1 MGGYAR
7 ERAKQRITEIAG
19 RGHDLVTFWQEST
32 EVLKGTVPHFWAP
45 CWYTLDPASL
55 LVTSHFQNGLPQ
67 IPAEWLAHEYYEDDV
82 NQLADVAR
90 SQRGI
95 STLYEATGGDPASSR
110 RWHENMTMG
119 GDQEMIAALRTAA
132 GEVWG
137 AVGLYREPGEAMFDD
152 DDVEFVRSLAPCFA
166 EGARRALLIGEASD
180 PEGPQSPGLVV
191 LSQDWSVES
200 LTPGVER
207 WLSELPDGDWDAG
220 RLPSSVH
227 AVAGRALRSAENPDS
242 PGEIAVS
249 RVLAR
254 SGTWVV
260 LHGAALV
267 ADGSRRVAVIVE
279 PAHPARIS
287 PLLMSAYGLTEREQ
301 DVTRLVLQGDST
313 AQIAERLIVSPH
325 TACSSIS
332 RASSRKPA
340 CAADASWSERCSS
353 PTTSRGCATTSSER
367 CTSSRCAAA
376 RSRSASTESLG
387 ALEQRDGVV
396 ADEAASGRRCIEL
409 VLAPGQHVT
418 PAARSG
424 VE

>member
-1 MGGYAR
+1 MGGYDR

-152 DDVEFVRSLAPCFA
+152 DD
-166 EGARRALLIGEASD
+166 
-180 PEGPQSPGLVV
+180 
-191 LSQDWSVES
+191 
-200 LTPGVER
+200 
-207 WLSELPDGDWDAG
+207 
-220 RLPSSVH
+220 SS
-227 AVAGRALRSAENPDS
+227 S
-242 PGEIAVS
+242 
-249 RVLAR
+249 
-254 SGTWVV
+254 
-260 LHGAALV
+260 
-267 ADGSRRVAVIVE
+267 
-279 PAHPARIS
+279 
-287 PLLMSAYGLTEREQ
+287 
-301 DVTRLVLQGDST
+301 
-313 AQIAERLIVSPH
+313 
-325 TACSSIS
+325 C
-332 RASSRKPA
+332 
-340 CAADASWSERCSS
+340 
-353 PTTSRGCATTSSER
+353 
-367 CTSSRCAAA
+367 A
-376 RSRSASTESLG
+376 RSRP
-387 ALEQRDGVV
+387 ALPR
-396 ADEAASGRRCIEL
+396 A
-409 VLAPGQHVT
+409 H
-418 PAARSG
+418 AARC
-424 VE
+424 